1 MGGCA
6 IYAQHK
12 MDQLYG
18 ESFPVNRD
26 ISRIDLS
33 AADTLEYHRDIE
45 PILEKRCIVCHGCYD
60 APCQLKLDSFAGMD
74 RGATQ
79 NKVYDGERL
88 LADNMTRLFEDAQT
102 TSEWRGKG
110 FYPVLNERTQTRKI
124 NLHGSTLFKM
134 LELKREHPLPSD
146 GNPSASF
153 DFSLNRSQ
161 QCPSIEGFDRFAKN
175 YPLWGMPYGLRA
187 LDDEDFDIITQWL
200 EEGALRQPE
209 YAPQDSFQSH
219 INQWESFLNDSS
231 LKQQLASRYIFE
243 HLFFAHIYFDSKA
256 EGGYFKLV
264 RSVTPPGQAIKQIA
278 TRRPYDNPGVERVY
292 YRFQKVRSVIVAKNH
307 MPYLLD
313 AKRMQRWL
321 DLFLHPDY
329 TVNELPSYQPEVA
342 SNPFKAFADIPVK
355 SRYQF
360 MLDEARFSIMA
371 FIKGPVC
378 RGQIAL
384 NVIHDQFWVIFVNP
398 EEMQPLIAD
407 EFLRQHNDVMRLP
420 SEQESNV
427 LPISTWRKYSKL
439 HEKYIQEK
447 DQLLQKYFPNGKGI
461 TLDLVWDGG
470 EENNQ
475 NAALTI
481 FRHFDS
487 ATVEKGF
494 IGNKPKTAW
503 LIGYPL
509 LERIHY
515 LLVAGFDVYGNLGHQ
530 LVTRLYMDFLRM
542 EGEYNFLQLLPEETA
557 EKEMKHWYQDS
568 ENQVAT
574 YIDSM
579 SSKERLD
586 PDISYLTDNHKQE
599 LFEKLSEKLGNSL
612 ITEGDGN
619 LGSQSTFSENLLYAL
634 DHIKGTP
641 VSWLAEVSL
650 LRISSNSGTD
660 KVYSLIA
667 NRAHKNVSQLFG
679 EADRIVVAEQTLT
692 VVEGILGDYPNIFFH
707 IHEYQ
712 VAQFVETVKSLQ
724 TEEDYDNFLDRFAVR
739 RNSDH
744 FWTFSDW
751 LNDYFQASKPIEAG
765 ILDYNRLDR
774 RL

>member
-1 MGGCA
+1 
-6 IYAQHK
+6 

-18 ESFPVNRD
+18 DRFPVNRD
-26 ISRIDLS
+26 ISGIDPGS
-33 AADTLEYHRDIE
+33 TDSLEYHRDIE
-45 PILEKRCIVCHGCYD
+45 PILEKRCIACHGCYD

-79 NKVYDGERL
+79 NIVYDGERL
-88 LADNMTRLFEDAQT
+88 LAANMTRLFEDAQT
-102 TSEWRGKG
+102 TAEWRGKG
-110 FYPVLNERTQTRKI
+110 FYPVLNERTQTPEI

-134 LELKREHPLPSD
+134 LELKSKHPLPSSIT
-146 GNPSASF
+146 PSASF
-153 DFSLNRSQ
+153 DFSLGRNQ
-161 QCPSIEGFDRFAKN
+161 QCPSIESFDQFAKD

-187 LDDEDFDIITQWL
+187 LDDDDFDTIKRWL
-200 EEGALRQPE
+200 EEGALRQPRS
-209 YAPQDSFQSH
+209 ALGKSSQNQ
-219 INQWESFLNDSS
+219 INQWEIFLNDSS
-231 LKQQLASRYIFE
+231 LKQQLVSRYIFE
-243 HLFFAHIYFDSKA
+243 HLFFAHIYFDSKGR
-256 EGGYFKLV
+256 GGYFKLV
-264 RSVTPPGQAIKQIA
+264 RSANSPGQTIKQIS
-278 TRRPYDNPGVERVY
+278 TRRPYDHPGIERVY
-292 YRFQKVRSVIVAKNH
+292 YRFQKVQSVIVAKNH

-313 AKRMQRWL
+313 DKRMQRWR
-321 DLFLHPDY
+321 DLFLRPDY
-329 TVNELPSYQPEVA
+329 TVYELPSYQPEVSA
-342 SNPFKAFADIPVK
+342 NPFIAFADIPVK

-384 NVIHDQFWVIFVNP
+384 NVIQDQFWVMFVKP
-398 EEMQPLIAD
+398 DEMKPLIAED
-407 EFLRQHNDVMRLP
+407 YLRKHNDVMRLP

-427 LPISTWRKYSKL
+427 LPISTWIKYSKL
-439 HEKYIQEK
+439 HKKYLQEK
-447 DQLLQKYFPNGKGI
+447 DQLLQEYFPNGKGI
-461 TLDLVWDGG
+461 TLDLIWDGG

-515 LLVAGFDVYGNLGHQ
+515 LLVAGFDIYGNLGHQ

-557 EKEMKHWYQDS
+557 KKELKHWYQGSEDQVDS
-568 ENQVAT
+568 
-574 YIDSM
+574 YIKSM
-579 SSKERLD
+579 STMERGG
-586 PDISYLTDNHKQE
+586 PDIEYHTGNHKQE
-599 LFEKLSEKLGNSL
+599 LFEKLSEEFGHSL
-612 ITEGDGN
+612 ITRGSVN
-619 LGSQSTFSENLLYAL
+619 LDSQSTNTENLIYSL
-634 DHIKGTP
+634 DHIKGIP
-641 VSWLAEVSL
+641 VSRLAEVSL
-650 LRISSNSGTD
+650 LRISSNSGPD

-679 EADRIVVAEQTLT
+679 EADRIIVAEQTLT

-707 IHEYQ
+707 INENQ
-712 VAQFVETVKSLQ
+712 VAQFVETVKLLQ

-739 RNSDH
+739 RNSDQ

-751 LNDYFQASKPIEAG
+751 LNEHFQASKPIEAG